1 METAG
6 NLKYPAIP
14 VHIDTV
20 TADKL
25 NVFKDSITGSGMLR
39 IAKNGTLVPMNS
51 ATHVSVTLPHKGVPK
66 IIVLKPNPVAPCEMC
81 DYEFGIQV
89 QLKRKSPGVD
99 NDEKAPDFYHF
110 YDKIKGLQTL
120 VNGDLAAADQASMIT
135 KIVAKMGA
143 DPMFLKYNEVG
154 TVYKVT
160 AQDNTGAITINGTE
174 IDTDNPATMQKDLL
188 DEESNAKLIPLN
200 TGGTS
205 WTYYILLPYG
215 ETLETELETVVIHGM
230 YIQSKTFDFKPD
242 VLFDQDNYVREEFS
256 YMYVGPIA
264 ADLNYRVVVGGEKTD
279 LVDDGNA
286 GLATEIADIGTNVH
300 AQGVDTKCTIAY
312 VADDSLAAY
321 PLSNANDSAVVNVA
335 SKEMQWPQLTADD
348 VFKVFAHNKNLG
360 ELTQLVRNDQ
370 PLNVP
375 YVKIVIVHKGHTQA
389 GLHGASHVGNA
400 EQRVSIY
407 MPHSEFIKDVYA
419 NITLPTATGGI
430 GAGSAYSFAEL
441 LEKTCSPTGS
451 SGWDVSLEGSWDD
464 FV

>member
-25 NVFKDSITGSGMLR
+25 NVYKDSITGSGMLR

-51 ATHVSVTLPHKGVPK
+51 ETYVSVTLPHKGVPK

-110 YDKIKGLQTL
+110 YDKIKGLKTL
-120 VNGDLAAADQASMIT
+120 TNGNLHVDDQASMVT

-160 AQDNTGAITINGTE
+160 AQAAGGAITINGE
-174 IDTDNPATMQKDLL
+174 VIDTASPAAMQDDLVAS
-188 DEESNAKLIPLN
+188 DARFVPLS
-200 TGGTS
+200 TGGTP

-215 ETLETELETVVIHGM
+215 ETLTTELETVVIHGM
-230 YIQSKTFDFKPD
+230 YIQSKTFEFKPD

-256 YMYVGPIA
+256 YMYVGDIA
-264 ADLNYRVVVGGEKTD
+264 AALNYRVVVGGTKTD
-279 LVDDGNA
+279 IASAGNA
-286 GLATEIADIGTNVH
+286 ALATAIAAIGTNVH
-300 AQGVDTKCTIAY
+300 AQGVDTECTIAY
-312 VADDSLAAY
+312 VADDTLAAY
-321 PLSNANDSAVVNVA
+321 PLSNANASAEVHVA

-360 ELTQLVRNDQ
+360 EFTQLVRNDQ

-419 NITLPTATGGI
+419 NTTLPTSTGGI
-430 GAGSAYSFAEL
+430 GAGSSNSFAEL
-441 LEKTCSPTGS
+441 LEKACAAIGS
-451 SGWDVSLEGSWDD
+451 SGWGVNLVGSWDD